1 MLFTYNLVS
10 WASFCMISIIILQAV
25 EQPSGVEWIV
35 IGFSAAPA
43 FSLRWISILKGK
55 RKLRLNLEL
64 FPNCIGN
71 LHDYICRLLCWPSQH
86 TSTPFGQ
93 YFDMKRLSQRWH
105 LTLAIHRLNV
115 PIRTIQHG
123 WTNLLLGLLESDSW
137 LTKDVKWDV
146 TNRAT
151 YIANFGRFIK
161 NNLKFAIKRGEP
173 LFSKKNKKAFIHI
186 IHQLDWIYNTCFPLP
201 DHHQC
206 VSNSFKSILHLPDLN
221 KLFMNVY
228 WYQF

>member
-71 LHDYICRLLCWPSQH
+71 LHDYICRPLCWPSQH

-93 YFDMKRLSQRWH
+93 YFDMKRL
-105 LTLAIHRLNV
+105 INRLNL

-151 YIANFGRFIK
+151 YIENFGRFIK

-173 LFSKKNKKAFIHI
+173 LFSKKQKGIHS
-186 IHQLDWIYNTCFPLP
+186 HPLSVGLNLQHMLSFAWPSPMCEQLFQKHT
-201 DHHQC
+201 
-206 VSNSFKSILHLPDLN
+206 SFTRFK